1 MRSADRFSVFCH
13 ASISKS
19 MALMQRNIPNINDMR
34 MYRHVLQLASN
45 DDGSGGDEGE
55 GKEEGEEGGIP

>member
-1 MRSADRFSVFCH
+1 
-13 ASISKS
+13 